1 MITLIIKKEIEP
13 KEISQK
19 FSKEC
24 KNKVEAL
31 FWKLYYKKKGYIVEE
46 LKDYE
51 IK

>member
-1 MITLIIKKEIEP
+1 MITLIIEKEIVE
-13 KEISQK
+13 KQISQK

-24 KNKVEAL
+24 KNKIEAL
-31 FWKLYYKKKGYIVEE
+31 FWKLYYQKKGYIVEE